1 MVIRANH
8 MARCYKCEWEGEENE
23 LVERPGNLLFYDR
36 LLKEQ
41 TTAEITRMEC
51 LCPKCGEVLKS
62 KRLVDGI
69 VFDR

>member
-1 MVIRANH
+1 
-8 MARCYKCEWEGEENE
+8 